1 MNQLNCYRVL
11 FITNV
16 LLIFQMLSIP
26 FNPFTWDNT
35 RVRIDSDVLTLDL
48 KDSARKLI
56 EVANLS
62 TDIVIVTPL
71 KPQQISLEIPQYFT
85 QNDNLR
91 FHQIDVEY
99 ENTLIMIEI
108 TPKEA
113 RASLFIYIR
122 YGQRPTTQVHDLN
135 ATVSIAQTCIWTSA
149 HERSVGKMECSSNGL
164 APSPIETV
172 ARQPGRYFL
181 GVQSYS
187 TSVRSL
193 IRKKR
198 SCFGNKRQKRSCV
211 QVKDPPP
218 TPPQGENI
226 TVVPVYDPTTSKN
239 YTLRVALGSCVY
251 WSEEREKWTTEG
263 CRVSI
268 K

>member
-1 MNQLNCYRVL
+1 
-11 FITNV
+11 
-16 LLIFQMLSIP
+16 MLSIP

-35 RVRIDSDVLTLDL
+35 RGRVDSDVLALDL
-48 KDSARKLI
+48 KDSSRSLI
-56 EVANLS
+56 KVSNL
-62 TDIVIVTPL
+62 TEDIVIVTPL
-71 KPQQISLEIPQYFT
+71 KPQQVSIQIPQYFT

-99 ENTLIMIEI
+99 ENTMIMLEI
-108 TPKEA
+108 TPNEA
-113 RASLFIYIR
+113 STSLFVYLQ
-122 YGQRPTTQVHDLN
+122 YGQRPTTQEHDIN
-135 ATVSIAQTCIWTSA
+135 ATVSKIETCIWTSA
-149 HERSVGKMECSSNGL
+149 HDKAGGITKCSLNGL
-164 APSPIETV
+164 KTVPIETV

-181 GVQSYS
+181 GVQSYN
-187 TSVRSL
+187 TSVIPLKR
-193 IRKKR
+193 RKR

-218 TPPQGENI
+218 TPPQSENV
-226 TVVPVYDPTTSKN
+226 TVVPEYDPITAKN

-251 WSEEREKWTTEG
+251 WSDELEKWTTDG

>member
-35 RVRIDSDVLTLDL
+35 GVRIDSDVLTLDL

-71 KPQQISLEIPQYFT
+71 KPQQISLQIPQYFT

-108 TPKEA
+108 TPKDA
-113 RASLFIYIR
+113 SASLFIYIR

-149 HERSVGKMECSSNGL
+149 HDRSVGKKECSSNGL

-226 TVVPVYDPTTSKN
+226 TVVPVYDPTTAKN